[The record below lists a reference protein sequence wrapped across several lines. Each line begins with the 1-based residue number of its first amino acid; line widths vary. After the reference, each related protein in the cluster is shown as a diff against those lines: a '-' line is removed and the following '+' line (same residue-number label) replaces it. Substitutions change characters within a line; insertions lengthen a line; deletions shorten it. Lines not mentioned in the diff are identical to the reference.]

1 LKEVGHVYCF
11 GAEADEF
18 RFHAGCDTR
27 VDIAVVG
34 LDVAVDLGEES
45 GDAALDFALWGCG
58 GEDAGEDVGLLL
70 LRCGRGERGL
80 RDLDVGAVAAC
91 GFLLHHYELG
101 RRVGVVVADGAI
113 AGFVVA
119 LFEEEEGG

>member
-1 LKEVGHVYCF
+1 
-11 GAEADEF
+11 
-18 RFHAGCDTR
+18 
-27 VDIAVVG
+27 
-34 LDVAVDLGEES
+34 
-45 GDAALDFALWGCG
+45 
-58 GEDAGEDVGLLL
+58 
-70 LRCGRGERGL
+70 
-80 RDLDVGAVAAC
+80 LDVGAVAAC